1 MLSSTLSLR
10 SIPALNAWSKAF
22 ALAIALPNVFSPILF
37 NPPNNGKPLP
47 TSVFNS
53 GVISME
59 CWVVSFY
66 LRFSNYLSLFH
77 SCLLH
82 N

>member
-1 MLSSTLSLR
+1 MLSSTLWLR

-59 CWVVSFY
+59 CWVAKSLIKLSVPISSLKSFA
-66 LRFSNYLSLFH
+66 
-77 SCLLH
+77 
-82 N
+82 